1 MSTIRGCPLF
11 GSCPLFGDFGRKI
24 QYRGVD
30 ELTKCCLSST
40 VFFIQIWGFL
50 YWEVS
55 HHTNNRSPSQYQEH
69 LIFFPPCR
77 ITAPSSTIPAKAS
90 WLAWLRPTLPG
101 VSRKRVSEWASPG
114 AILDEGKLLC
124 SPAQQLKVRRKDSR
138 SKCAKICH
146 PSS

>member
-11 GSCPLFGDFGRKI
+11 GDFGRRI

-55 HHTNNRSPSQYQEH
+55 HHTNNHSPSQYQEH
-69 LIFFPPCR
+69 LIFFYSLQDNCPLVYNPSQSIMACMAPPDFAECR
-77 ITAPSSTIPAKAS
+77 SEKGLRVGITWGNTGRGETALQPCPA
-90 WLAWLRPTLPG
+90 
-101 VSRKRVSEWASPG
+101 
-114 AILDEGKLLC
+114 
-124 SPAQQLKVRRKDSR
+124 
-138 SKCAKICH
+138 AKGTEKGLQV
-146 PSS
+146 